1 MALRDAFVN
10 MAKNAAASSASG
22 LISSTA
28 SGLRSGLG
36 GSSSSSS
43 SSPLQTGYKKQE
55 PGILLYPADVGMN
68 AHQASYILFAR
79 HDVMGA
85 KLKPKKKPAT
95 VKPIMKHVG
104 SPGSGG
110 GWVEDK
116 PATARARDKANEAAA
131 NENALTPGSGGVGK
145 NGAST
150 SLVLSSKNIKKTG
163 TFIGLYMPPS
173 VNVSYSMDYA
183 AAEIGVMGEA
193 LYGLFKDYQ
202 AGTLSMDSVNNAAGT
217 AGTGLQKMGLGI
229 IDKVIPGAKDL
240 YAIESGAI
248 ITPRTEMM
256 FRGIG
261 RREFSFTFVFIPKSR
276 EESNIVKAI
285 VQEFKVGMT
294 PTFKQAGS
302 TREMTIP
309 DVFSIQYMH
318 INKDNS
324 YLNKIGKCYLKS
336 MNVTYGGDKFV
347 TYDDD
352 GDGPPPQRTT
362 IALSFQEIEIIDR
375 DAVERGY

>member
-10 MAKNAAASSASG
+10 IAKNAAASSASG

-85 KLKPKKKPAT
+85 KLKPKKKAKT
-95 VKPIMKHVG
+95 VKPIMKQVG
-104 SPGSGG
+104 PPGRGH
-110 GWVEDK
+110 EEIDHE
-116 PATARARDKANEAAA
+116 ATALARSKATDDATK
-131 NENALTPGSGGVGK
+131 ENALTPGSGGVGK
-145 NGAST
+145 NGASN
-150 SLVLSSKNIKKTG
+150 SLVLSRRNIKKTG

-202 AGTLSMDSVNNAAGT
+202 AGTLSTDSINNAAGT
-217 AGTGLQKMGLGI
+217 VGTGLQKMGLGI
-229 IDKVIPGAKDL
+229 VDKVIPGAKDL
-240 YAIESGAI
+240 FAIESGTI

-276 EESNIVKAI
+276 EESNTVKAI

-309 DVFSIQYMH
+309 DIFSIQYMH

-336 MNVTYGGDKFV
+336 MNVTYGGDKFI

-375 DAVERGY
+375 DAVEQGY